1 LAAVPAGRILA
12 RLETWSRPMSRPEI
26 DSLVAWQRRALR
38 TSLLRQRAAFVAATV
53 AIVTVATL
61 ILKLT

>member
-1 LAAVPAGRILA
+1 
-12 RLETWSRPMSRPEI
+12 
-26 DSLVAWQRRALR
+26 LR

-61 ILKLT
+61 MIKLA

>member
-1 LAAVPAGRILA
+1 
-12 RLETWSRPMSRPEI
+12 MSRPEI
-26 DSLVAWQRRALR
+26 DEIVEWQRQTLRA
-38 TSLLRQRAAFVAATV
+38 SMLRQRAVFMVATV